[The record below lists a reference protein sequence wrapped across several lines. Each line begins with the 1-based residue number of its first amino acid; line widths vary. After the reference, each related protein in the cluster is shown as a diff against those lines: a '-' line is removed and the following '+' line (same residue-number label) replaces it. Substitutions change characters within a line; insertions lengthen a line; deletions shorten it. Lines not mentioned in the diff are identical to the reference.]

1 MSSPVNQ
8 FLTHLEY
15 MIRLF
20 MLFVY
25 FIDELPTPLTMRSFL
40 TFLNQKLVI
49 EKEEIPFFCFPLNA
63 GTTFSIEFC
72 GFVRGE
78 QLKVFDPS
86 PELDAEIIELNK
98 VILPPDEELAA
109 LLDEE
114 SAGGCQLI
122 RAAQYAGI
130 LPGGEEEH
138 SEPML
143 DDEEWEEYIAK
154 QEEEREEK
162 KKKKKKK
169 KGYGDWD
176 SDDDGKSKMN
186 GNGNENEEEQSEEDD
201 ELPEEYVELMKKE
214 KRRKQKQKERKERL
228 KRTRHSHMSYSVCEI
243 KIGRIGRNSDL
254 QFKEFDSVRIE
265 FFIISL
271 SSHEFRDRSIQNRL
285 ESFFIECRSF
295 PQGLS
300 VEWREMLLR

>member
-1 MSSPVNQ
+1 MRIEIAPRDGRGGTEFLPEPSRLHLGGQQAEGVDKLEFSVPAEWDGKDVSLYIEHADGIQQTPVQ
-8 FLTHLEY
+8 
-15 MIRLF
+15 
-20 MLFVY
+20 
-25 FIDELPTPLTMRSFL
+25 
-40 TFLNQKLVI
+40 
-49 EKEEIPFFCFPLNA
+49 
-63 GTTFSIEFC
+63 
-72 GFVRGE
+72 
-78 QLKVFDPS
+78 
-86 PELDAEIIELNK
+86 
-98 VILPPDEELAA
+98 
-109 LLDEE
+109 LDEE
-114 SAGGCQLI
+114 NAGGCQLI

-143 DDEEWEEYIAK
+143 DDEGWEEYIAK

-169 KGYGDWD
+169 GYGDWD
-176 SDDDGKSKMN
+176 SDDDGRSKMN
-186 GNGNENEEEQSEEDD
+186 GNGNENEEDQSEEDD

-243 KIGRIGRNSDL
+243 KIGRTGRSSDL
-254 QFKEFDSVRIE
+254 QIKVFDSVRIE

-271 SSHEFRDRSIQNRL
+271 CSHEFRDRSIQNRL
-285 ESFFIECRSF
+285 ESIFIECRSF

-300 VEWREMLLR
+300 VEWREMLL